1 MAPQNMSMGYSSS
14 ISNLEIGLKFEA
26 INFDEKYS
34 KNMDKFTRADL
45 SSNIIFRGAN
55 CHKIREEKKERKYSF
70 IGSMQVYVD
79 DELPI

>member
-1 MAPQNMSMGYSSS
+1 MVPQNMFMGNSSS
-14 ISNLEIGLKFEA
+14 ISNMEIGLKFGA

-34 KNMDKFTRADL
+34 KNMDKITRADL

-70 IGSMQVYVD
+70 IGAMQVYVD